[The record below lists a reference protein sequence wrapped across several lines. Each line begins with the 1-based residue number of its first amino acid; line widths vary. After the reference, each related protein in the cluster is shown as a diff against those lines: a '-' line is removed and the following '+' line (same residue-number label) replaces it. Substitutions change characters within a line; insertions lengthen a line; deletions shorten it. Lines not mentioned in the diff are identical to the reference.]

1 MDKRLRELIRTDYN
15 RLLGKERLDV
25 SAAVERLIFIQ
36 TIEGHAH
43 NGHGAFR
50 QRRFVDVTTA
60 DVVRA
65 LRLDARKVKR
75 ARQGLIDDV
84 FAWAER
90 AIAGEDATALA
101 DADGKPLLTVPFLA
115 DFTVRPAD
123 VLRGIYVGGKRD
135 NSQVRK
141 EVEAETGV
149 AIGGGS
155 CYVVDAAV
163 MREMGL
169 DAEILS
175 HEAHE
180 DELDDFRARGLVVDL
195 PAAKVDD
202 DRYRYLYIRDRV
214 GPGHSDD
221 AVFVFAGLLWG
232 TDCALGAFL
241 ADAVDTLEKYSEKY
255 SNQDDELAQMV
266 EESRAFEAAWEKDLK
281 DITYLAA
288 VPEDDDDLVPDS
300 SLRYFLRVEGDASRC
315 ALQNHLDFIAG
326 RPTVPM
332 ILGFDRVLSTKFYR
346 WVRERLS
353 RHEGRVA
360 VGAPAPAALGSLAG
374 VVDRSFLKV
383 NVNDE
388 PEKVVAAF
396 AHSDAEVAVVVDDGG
411 EVVGT
416 VRAADLLRFMWGRR
430 GA

>member
-1 MDKRLRELIRTDYN
+1 MDRYLQDLIRADYN
-15 RLLGKERLDV
+15 RLLNRERLDV
-25 SAAVERLIFIQ
+25 SAEVEQLIFIQ

-43 NGHGAFR
+43 NGHGEFK
-50 QRRFVDVTTA
+50 QQRFVDVTTA

-75 ARQGLIDDV
+75 GRQKLIDDI

-90 AIAGEDATALA
+90 AVAGEDATALA

-115 DFTVRPAD
+115 DFAVEPAG

-149 AIGGGS
+149 AIGGGT
-155 CYVVDAAV
+155 CYVVDTRV

-169 DAEILS
+169 DAEVLS

-180 DELDDFRARGLVVDL
+180 DELDEYRAKGLIVDL
-195 PAAKVDD
+195 PADRVDD
-202 DRYRYLYIRDRV
+202 DRYRYLYVRDRK

-232 TDCALGAFL
+232 ADCALGAFL

-255 SNQDDELAQMV
+255 SNQDDELGQLVAD
-266 EESRAFEAAWEKDLK
+266 SAAFDRAWEKDLK
-281 DITYLAA
+281 DLTYLAA
-288 VPEDDDDLVPDS
+288 VPADDDDVVPDS

-332 ILGFDRVLSTKFYR
+332 ILGFDRVLSVKFYR
-346 WVRERLS
+346 WIRERLVQY
-353 RHEGRVA
+353 EGRVA
-360 VGAPAPAALGSLAG
+360 VRARVPAAPGSLAG
-374 VVDRSFLKV
+374 VVDRNFLEV
-383 NVNDE
+383 NVNDG
-388 PEKVVAAF
+388 PEKVVEAF
-396 AHSDAEVAVVVDDGG
+396 ANSNAEVAVVVDDGG
-411 EVVGT
+411 QVLGT
-416 VRAADLLRFMWGRR
+416 VRAADMLRFLWGRR
-430 GA
+430 AR

>member
-1 MDKRLRELIRTDYN
+1 MDRYLRDLIRADYN
-15 RLLGKERLDV
+15 RLLSRERLDV
-25 SAAVERLIFIQ
+25 SAEVEKLIFIQ

-43 NGHGAFR
+43 NGHGEFK
-50 QRRFVDVTTA
+50 QQRFVDVTTA

-75 ARQGLIDDV
+75 GRQKLIDDV

-101 DADGKPLLTVPFLA
+101 DADGKPLLTVPLLA
-115 DFTVRPAD
+115 DFAVDPVE
-123 VLRGIYVGGKRD
+123 VLRGLYVGGKRD
-135 NSQVRK
+135 NSQVRE

-155 CYVVDAAV
+155 CFVVDTKV

-175 HEAHE
+175 HGSHE
-180 DELDDFRARGLVVDL
+180 DKLDEYRAKGLVVDL
-195 PAAKVDD
+195 PADEVDD
-202 DRYRYLYIRDRV
+202 DRYRYLYIRDRK

-232 TDCALGAFL
+232 VDCALGAFL

-255 SNQDDELAQMV
+255 SNQDDELGQLVADSPV
-266 EESRAFEAAWEKDLK
+266 FDAAWEKDLK
-281 DITYLAA
+281 DVTYLAA
-288 VPEDDDDLVPDS
+288 VPEDDDDHVPDS
-300 SLRYFLRVEGDASRC
+300 SLRYFLRVEGDANRC

-332 ILGFDRVLSTKFYR
+332 VLGFDRVLSVKFYR
-346 WVRERLS
+346 WIRERLLQY
-353 RHEGRVA
+353 EGRVA
-360 VGAPAPAALGSLAG
+360 VRARAPAALGSLAG
-374 VVDRSFLKV
+374 VVDRNFLEV

-388 PEKVVAAF
+388 PEKVVEAF
-396 AHSDAEVAVVVDDGG
+396 ANSNAEVAVVVDDDGQ
-411 EVVGT
+411 VLGT
-416 VRAADLLRFMWGRR
+416 VRAADMLRFLWGRR
-430 GA
+430 RG

>member
-1 MDKRLRELIRTDYN
+1 MDKYLQDLIRADYN
-15 RLLGKERLDV
+15 RLLSRERLDV
-25 SAAVERLIFIQ
+25 SAEVERLIFTQ

-43 NGHGAFR
+43 NGHAEFK
-50 QRRFVDVTTA
+50 QQRFVDVTTA

-75 ARQGLIDDV
+75 GRQQLIDDI
-84 FAWAER
+84 FAWTER
-90 AIAGEDATALA
+90 AIAGENATALA

-115 DFTVRPAD
+115 DFTVDPAE

-135 NSQVRK
+135 ESHVRK
-141 EVEAETGV
+141 EVEEEKGV
-149 AIGGGS
+149 VIGGGT
-155 CYVVDAAV
+155 CYVVDTEV

-169 DAEILS
+169 DAEKLS
-175 HEAHE
+175 HGSHE
-180 DELDDFRARGLVVDL
+180 DELDEFRARGLIVDL
-195 PAAKVDD
+195 PADEVDD

-241 ADAVDTLEKYSEKY
+241 ADAIDTLEKYSEKY
-255 SNQDDELAQMV
+255 SNQDNEIAQLIEDSPAFDE
-266 EESRAFEAAWEKDLK
+266 AWEKDLK

-300 SLRYFLRVEGDASRC
+300 SLRYFLRIEADASRC

-326 RPTVPM
+326 RPTVPL

-346 WVRERLS
+346 WVRERLVQY
-353 RHEGRVA
+353 EGRVA
-360 VGAPAPAALGSLAG
+360 VRARAPAALGSLAG
-374 VVDRSFLKV
+374 VVDRSFLEV
-383 NVNDE
+383 NVNAD
-388 PEKVVAAF
+388 PEKVVEAF
-396 AHSDAEVAVVVDDGG
+396 ANSNAEVAVVVDDDG
-411 EVVGT
+411 EVLGT
-416 VRAADLLRFMWGRR
+416 VRAADMLRFLWGRR
-430 GA
+430 AG

>member
-1 MDKRLRELIRTDYN
+1 MDRYLQDLIRADYN
-15 RLLGKERLDV
+15 RLLNRERLDV
-25 SAAVERLIFIQ
+25 SAEVEQLIFIQ

-43 NGHGAFR
+43 NGHGEFK

-75 ARQGLIDDV
+75 GRQKLIDDI

-90 AIAGEDATALA
+90 AIAGEDAAALA
-101 DADGKPLLTVPFLA
+101 DADGKPLLSVPFLA
-115 DFTVRPAD
+115 DFAVEPAE

-135 NSQVRK
+135 NSQVRA

-149 AIGGGS
+149 AIGGGT
-155 CYVVDAAV
+155 CYVVDTKV

-175 HEAHE
+175 HGAHE
-180 DELDDFRARGLVVDL
+180 DELDEFRDKGLIVDL
-195 PAAKVDD
+195 PAEEVDD
-202 DRYRYLYIRDRV
+202 DRYRYLYVRDRK

-241 ADAVDTLEKYSEKY
+241 SDAVDTLEKYSEKY
-255 SNQDDELAQMV
+255 SNQDDELAQFI
-266 EESRAFEAAWEKDLK
+266 EDGEAFDESWRKDLK
-281 DITYLAA
+281 DLTYLAA
-288 VPEDDDDLVPDS
+288 VPEEDDDVVPDS
-300 SLRYFLRVEGDASRC
+300 SLRYFIRVDGDASRC

-332 ILGFDRVLSTKFYR
+332 ILGFDRVLSVKFYR
-346 WVRERLS
+346 WIRERLLQY
-353 RHEGRVA
+353 EGRVA
-360 VGAPAPAALGSLAG
+360 VRARAPAALGSLAG
-374 VVDRSFLKV
+374 VVDRNFLEV

-388 PEKVVAAF
+388 PEKVVEAF
-396 AHSDAEVAVVVDDGG
+396 ANSNAEVAVVVDDGG
-411 EVVGT
+411 QVLGT
-416 VRAADLLRFMWGRR
+416 VRAADMLRFLWGRR
-430 GA
+430 AG

>member
-1 MDKRLRELIRTDYN
+1 MDKYLQDLIRADYN
-15 RLLGKERLDV
+15 RLLGRERLDV

-43 NGHGAFR
+43 NGHGEFK
-50 QRRFVDVTTA
+50 QKRFVDVTTA
-60 DVVRA
+60 DVVGA

-75 ARQGLIDDV
+75 ARQKLIDDI
-84 FAWAER
+84 FAWTER
-90 AIAGEDATALA
+90 ALAGENAKALA

-115 DFTVRPAD
+115 DFAVEPVE

-149 AIGGGS
+149 AIGGGT
-155 CYVVDAAV
+155 CYVVDARV

-169 DAEILS
+169 DAEALS
-175 HEAHE
+175 HGAHE
-180 DELDDFRARGLVVDL
+180 DELDEFRAKGLIVDL
-195 PAAKVDD
+195 PAEEVDD
-202 DRYRYLYIRDRV
+202 DRYRYLYIRDRT

-255 SNQDDELAQMV
+255 SNQDNELAQMI
-266 EESRAFEAAWEKDLK
+266 EDSGAFDGAWEKDLK

-288 VPEDDDDLVPDS
+288 VPADDDDVVPDS
-300 SLRYFLRVEGDASRC
+300 SLRYFLRVEGDAIRC

-332 ILGFDRVLSTKFYR
+332 ILGYDRVLSVKFYR
-346 WVRERLS
+346 WIRERLVQY
-353 RHEGRVA
+353 EGRVA
-360 VGAPAPAALGSLAG
+360 ARARAPAAPGSLAG

-383 NVNDE
+383 NVNDD

-396 AHSDAEVAVVVDDGG
+396 ANSNAEVAVVVDDGG
-411 EVVGT
+411 EVLGT
-416 VRAADLLRFMWGRR
+416 VRAADMLRFLWGRR
-430 GA
+430 AG